1 MKALELY
8 FSSLRPVFQGDALVE
23 EIFRE
28 QYPIKIKI
36 KIKSYC

>member
-8 FSSLRPVFQGDALVE
+8 FSSLHPVFQGDALVE

-28 QYPIKIKI
+28 ARRE
-36 KIKSYC
+36 